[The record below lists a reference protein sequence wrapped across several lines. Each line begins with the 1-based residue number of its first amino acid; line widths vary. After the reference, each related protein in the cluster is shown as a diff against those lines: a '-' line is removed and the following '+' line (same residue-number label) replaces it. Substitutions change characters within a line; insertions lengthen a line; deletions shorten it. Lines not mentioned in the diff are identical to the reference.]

1 MYRVP
6 ANLPPEAR
14 VKLAKYS
21 EAKTVEDKIKALEE
35 FISSVPKHK
44 GTENLML
51 WARRRLAELR
61 EELELRKR
69 KKVGGGGPQYFIE
82 KAGAAQVVMLGPPSV
97 GKSSILARVTNAKP
111 EISPF
116 PFTTKLPTP
125 GMLVY
130 EDLQFQLVDTPALIV
145 EDPESSFNNRVIGL
159 ARNADALILVFS
171 FDMPDLENS
180 VSMVLEMLDD
190 RGIVVSKSKGLVK
203 IKKSRGVEGVRV
215 IGHGR
220 LVDSTEED
228 LRRLLASY
236 RIYNAIIEVEGEVS
250 LDDVEASILTSRV
263 YKPTIILINKADI
276 AEGIAETLERVSRI
290 APKDVPVIPVSA
302 ASGRGLEGLGGL
314 VFKMLNIIRVYTK
327 SPNKEPD
334 PRPLIVKRGA
344 TVIEVAEMVHERLAG
359 NFKYAKVWGRSVKFP
374 GQRVGSDHV
383 VEDGDIVEI
392 HSY

>member
-1 MYRVP
+1 MP

-14 VKLAKYS
+14 AKLAKYS
-21 EAKTVEDKIKALEE
+21 DAKTVEDKIRALEE

-61 EELELRKR
+61 EELELRRR

-82 KAGAAQVVMLGPPSV
+82 KSGAAQVVMLGPPSV
-97 GKSSILARVTNAKP
+97 GKSSILAKVTNAKP

-116 PFTTKLPTP
+116 PFTTKLPIP
-125 GMLVY
+125 GMLAY
-130 EDLQFQLVDTPALIV
+130 KDLQFQLVDTPSLIV
-145 EDPESSFNNRVIGL
+145 EDPESPFNNRVIGL

-171 FDMPDLENS
+171 FDTPGLAGS
-180 VSMVLEMLDD
+180 VLRVLEILDD
-190 RGIVVSKSKGLVK
+190 RGIIVSRSRGLVK

-215 IGHGR
+215 VGRGR

-228 LRRLLASY
+228 LRRLLAGY

-263 YKPTIILINKADI
+263 YKPTIVLLNKADI
-276 AEGIAETLERVSRI
+276 AENVAEALEEVSRI
-290 APKDVPVIPVSA
+290 VPKDVPVIPVSA
-302 ASGRGLEGLGGL
+302 ASGRGLEGLGEL
-314 VFKMLNIIRVYTK
+314 VFKMLDIIRVYTK

-334 PRPLIVKRGA
+334 PRPLVVKRGT
-344 TVIEVAEMVHERLAG
+344 TVIEVAEIVHERLAG
-359 NFKYAKVWGRSVKFP
+359 GFKYAKVWGRSVKFP